1 MRRFMLNIIALA
13 LLAAVTAPRAE
24 AQVVATAVGGVSI
37 DAQGQ
42 INALTQQQRTT
53 LANRLRE
60 QLAVAPGDLQNG
72 VPLRMVSLSGLQ
84 AALQAALDRDEPIPA
99 DARYLA
105 GLQRVQY
112 VFLYPEQ
119 NDIVLAGPAEGWKVG
134 PTGDIVGVTTGMPV
148 LQLDD
153 LIVALRSVRAAAEVG
168 ISCSIDPTAEGRQ
181 ALDAFLRTVKRFS
194 PNVTSAIEKVM
205 GPQEITITGVPA
217 ESHFAQ
223 ILVASDFRMK
233 RLAMNLETSPVEDMP
248 GFLELIRTRRGGL
261 NNMMPRWWMACDYEA
276 IARSEDGLSWQLR
289 GPGVKVMTEDEIVA
303 ADGSVAGSGNVNPVA
318 QEWANSM
325 TSHYGELAR
334 HEPVF
339 AQLRNLMDL
348 CVIAA
353 LIDKEGLLAKA
364 DCELPL
370 LYASD
375 SRLTTQSWGVPKTVA
390 TQSSFVKKGRE
401 YIVTASGGVLVDSW
415 SVAAQTEVVPA
426 LTTVRP
432 IRADESLPGWRW
444 N

>member
-1 MRRFMLNIIALA
+1 MQRFMFHVVILA
-13 LLAAVTAPRAE
+13 MLAAATALVAE

-37 DAQGQ
+37 DANGQ
-42 INALTQQQRTT
+42 INALSQQQRIA
-53 LANRLRE
+53 LANSLRE
-60 QLAVAPGDLQNG
+60 RLADAPSDLRNG
-72 VPLRMVSLSGLQ
+72 VPLRLVSLSGLQ
-84 AALQAALDRDEPIPA
+84 AAIQSALEEDRPIP
-99 DARYLA
+99 DDVRYLA
-105 GLQRVQY
+105 GLQRIEY
-112 VFLYPEQ
+112 VFLYPER

-134 PTGDIVGVTTGMPV
+134 PTGDIVGATTGMPV
-148 LQLDD
+148 LLLDD
-153 LIVALRSVRAAAEVG
+153 LIVALRSVKSAAEVG

-194 PNVTSAIEKVM
+194 PNVTTAIENVM

-217 ESHFAQ
+217 ASHFAQ
-223 ILVASDFRMK
+223 VLVASDFRMK
-233 RLAMNLETSPVEDMP
+233 RLAMNLEPSPVDDMP
-248 GFLELIRTRRGGL
+248 GFLELIRTRRGSL
-261 NNMMPRWWMACDYEA
+261 NNMMPRWWMACDYDA

-289 GPGVKVMTEDEIVA
+289 GQGVKVMTEDEIVA
-303 ADGSVAGSGNVNPVA
+303 VDGSVAGSGNVNPVA

-325 TSHYGELAR
+325 TRHFGELAR

-353 LIDKEGLLAKA
+353 LIEKEGFLAKTGC
-364 DCELPL
+364 DLPL
-370 LYASD
+370 LRGSD
-375 SRLTTQSWGVPKTVA
+375 SRLTTENWEIPKSVA

-415 SVAAQTEVVPA
+415 SIAAQTEVVPA
-426 LTTVRP
+426 LGTVRP
-432 IRADESLPGWRW
+432 ARSDESLSSWRW